1 MAVSWG
7 LADQVSRQASTFLR
21 EAELANERLSA
32 AVRTIVFLSLLALI
46 SLARPAG
53 GPLFPRLLRLLV
65 LPAALRV
72 LRPAS
77 PGGEAPA
84 FEHPTPP
91 PGRRTRWRASSPTSA
106 GAGRRRGSCSAPI
119 AALRGRS

>member
-84 FEHPTPP
+84 FEH
-91 PGRRTRWRASSPTSA
+91 RR
-106 GAGRRRGSCSAPI
+106 RRRGEGRGGAPRRPHPPVL
-119 AALRGRS
+119 AEGADRAPRR